1 MGFSNILAL
10 CGGLGL
16 FLFGMKYMG
25 AGLELAAGPKLNN
38 LLEKLTRN
46 PVMGFLLGVFVTA
59 CVQSSSATT
68 IMCMGFLNAGIM
80 DLLQA
85 AGVILGANV
94 GTTMTSI
101 LIALDISWLELKDWG
116 TQIMVTAIV
125 LAAGVGSRMK
135 SEKAKQF
142 LEVAGHEVLYY
153 SLRAFDEHPEVDS
166 IVLVTKEEFVEHCQK
181 ELAERYQFAKVR
193 DICIGGKER
202 YDSVYQGLSAIGAEG
217 ENGIV
222 LIHDGARPFVTAEM
236 ISASIAC
243 ARECGAC
250 TVGVPA
256 KDTIKIVDTDH
267 YGVETP
273 ERKFVYQIQTPQT
286 FQVPLLHRAYET
298 MYKAKRN
305 GDTHNITDDTML
317 VEQYAGVRCKVV
329 EGAYENIKITTPEDL
344 AIAEIFVEK
353 TLKKI

>member
-1 MGFSNILAL
+1 
-10 CGGLGL
+10 
-16 FLFGMKYMG
+16 
-25 AGLELAAGPKLNN
+25 
-38 LLEKLTRN
+38 
-46 PVMGFLLGVFVTA
+46 
-59 CVQSSSATT
+59 
-68 IMCMGFLNAGIM
+68 
-80 DLLQA
+80 
-85 AGVILGANV
+85 
-94 GTTMTSI
+94 
-101 LIALDISWLELKDWG
+101 
-116 TQIMVTAIV
+116 MVTAIV

-217 ENGIV
+217 ENDIV

-267 YGVETP
+267 YGVETRN
-273 ERKFVYQIQTPQT
+273 ENLYTRFRHRRHFRYHCFVGLMRQCTRQKKWRHPQ
-286 FQVPLLHRAYET
+286 Y
-298 MYKAKRN
+298 N
-305 GDTHNITDDTML
+305 GRYDACRTICRGAL
-317 VEQYAGVRCKVV
+317 QGGRRCV
-329 EGAYENIKITTPEDL
+329 
-344 AIAEIFVEK
+344 
-353 TLKKI
+353 

>member
-1 MGFSNILAL
+1 M
-10 CGGLGL
+10 
-16 FLFGMKYMG
+16 
-25 AGLELAAGPKLNN
+25 
-38 LLEKLTRN
+38 
-46 PVMGFLLGVFVTA
+46 
-59 CVQSSSATT
+59 
-68 IMCMGFLNAGIM
+68 
-80 DLLQA
+80 
-85 AGVILGANV
+85 
-94 GTTMTSI
+94 
-101 LIALDISWLELKDWG
+101 
-116 TQIMVTAIV
+116 
-125 LAAGVGSRMK
+125 
-135 SEKAKQF
+135 
-142 LEVAGHEVLYY
+142 
-153 SLRAFDEHPEVDS
+153 
-166 IVLVTKEEFVEHCQK
+166 
-181 ELAERYQFAKVR
+181 
-193 DICIGGKER
+193 
-202 YDSVYQGLSAIGAEG
+202 
-217 ENGIV
+217 

-286 FQVPLLHRAYET
+286 FQVPLLRRAYET
-298 MYKAKRN
+298 MYEAKKN

>member
-1 MGFSNILAL
+1 
-10 CGGLGL
+10 
-16 FLFGMKYMG
+16 
-25 AGLELAAGPKLNN
+25 
-38 LLEKLTRN
+38 
-46 PVMGFLLGVFVTA
+46 
-59 CVQSSSATT
+59 
-68 IMCMGFLNAGIM
+68 
-80 DLLQA
+80 
-85 AGVILGANV
+85 
-94 GTTMTSI
+94 
-101 LIALDISWLELKDWG
+101 
-116 TQIMVTAIV
+116 MVTAII

-153 SLRAFDEHPEVDS
+153 SLRAFNEHPEVDA
-166 IVLVTKEEFVEHCQK
+166 IVLVTKEEFAEHCRK
-181 ELAERYQFAKVR
+181 ELVERYQFAKVR
-193 DICIGGKER
+193 GICIGGRER
-202 YDSVYQGLSAIGAEG
+202 YDSVYQGLLAIEAEK
-217 ENGIV
+217 ENDVV

-256 KDTIKIVDTDH
+256 KDTIKIVDADY
-267 YGVETP
+267 YGMETP

-286 FQVPLLHRAYET
+286 FQIPLLRRAYEA
-298 MYKAKRN
+298 MYEAKRN

-317 VEQYAGVRCKVV
+317 VEQYAGARCKVV

-353 TLKKI
+353 TLKKF

>member
-1 MGFSNILAL
+1 
-10 CGGLGL
+10 
-16 FLFGMKYMG
+16 
-25 AGLELAAGPKLNN
+25 
-38 LLEKLTRN
+38 
-46 PVMGFLLGVFVTA
+46 
-59 CVQSSSATT
+59 
-68 IMCMGFLNAGIM
+68 
-80 DLLQA
+80 
-85 AGVILGANV
+85 
-94 GTTMTSI
+94 
-101 LIALDISWLELKDWG
+101 
-116 TQIMVTAIV
+116 MVTAIV

-153 SLRAFDEHPEVDS
+153 SLRAFDEHPGVDS

-217 ENGIV
+217 ENDIV

-256 KDTIKIVDTDH
+256 KDTIKIVDENQI
-267 YGVETP
+267 GMATP
-273 ERKFVYQIQTPQT
+273 ARECLWQIQTPQS
-286 FQVPLLHRAYET
+286 FD
-298 MYKAKRN
+298 YKCLMKCYQKMMKKRVD
-305 GDTHNITDDTML
+305 GALPVTDDTM
-317 VEQYAGVRCKVV
+317 VV
-329 EGAYENIKITTPEDL
+329 EEYGEIRVKVIEGSYTNIKITTPEDMRIGQEFL
-344 AIAEIFVEK
+344 QKQA
-353 TLKKI
+353 

>member
-1 MGFSNILAL
+1 
-10 CGGLGL
+10 
-16 FLFGMKYMG
+16 
-25 AGLELAAGPKLNN
+25 
-38 LLEKLTRN
+38 
-46 PVMGFLLGVFVTA
+46 
-59 CVQSSSATT
+59 
-68 IMCMGFLNAGIM
+68 
-80 DLLQA
+80 
-85 AGVILGANV
+85 
-94 GTTMTSI
+94 
-101 LIALDISWLELKDWG
+101 
-116 TQIMVTAIV
+116 MVTAIV

-153 SLRAFDEHPEVDS
+153 SLRAFDEHPGVDS

-193 DICIGGKER
+193 DICIGGK
-202 YDSVYQGLSAIGAEG
+202 D
-217 ENGIV
+217 IV

-286 FQVPLLHRAYET
+286 FQVPLLRRAYET
-298 MYKAKRN
+298 MYEAKRN

>member
-1 MGFSNILAL
+1 
-10 CGGLGL
+10 
-16 FLFGMKYMG
+16 
-25 AGLELAAGPKLNN
+25 
-38 LLEKLTRN
+38 
-46 PVMGFLLGVFVTA
+46 
-59 CVQSSSATT
+59 
-68 IMCMGFLNAGIM
+68 
-80 DLLQA
+80 
-85 AGVILGANV
+85 
-94 GTTMTSI
+94 
-101 LIALDISWLELKDWG
+101 
-116 TQIMVTAIV
+116 MVTAIV

-153 SLRAFDEHPEVDS
+153 SLRAFDEHPGVDS

-217 ENGIV
+217 ENDIV

-256 KDTIKIVDTDH
+256 KDTIKIVNENQI
-267 YGVETP
+267 GMATP
-273 ERKFVYQIQTPQT
+273 ARECLWQIQTPQS
-286 FQVPLLHRAYET
+286 FD
-298 MYKAKRN
+298 YKCLMKCYQKMMKKRVD
-305 GDTHNITDDTML
+305 GALPVTDDTMVVFIVGFL
-317 VEQYAGVRCKVV
+317 QIFAKKKDPVGSYVQKVYQRSFCRCC
-329 EGAYENIKITTPEDL
+329 L
-344 AIAEIFVEK
+344 RCH
-353 TLKKI
+353 